1 MNNSFKKSGR
11 NPDQDKKQNP
21 NKTKKT
27 LREEKT
33 NLSKEK
39 TPPPTGRF
47 YHTPKRGGGRPHAD
61 SV

>member
-1 MNNSFKKSGR
+1 MTLLKSGR
-11 NPDQDKKQNP
+11 NTDQDKKQNT

-33 NLSKEK
+33 KSVERKSRSVERLFQS
-39 TPPPTGRF
+39 
-47 YHTPKRGGGRPHAD
+47 YHKGSVHAD

>member
-39 TPPPTGRF
+39 TAQSSGF
-47 YHTPKRGGGRPHAD
+47 FNHTTRGWVFMPIRCK
-61 SV
+61 